1 MIPFAVRIIAI
12 PVIALAAAIGAF
24 IYVRAPGR
32 TPVAAAVP
40 QSSAPAGPQAENR
53 AIVPQAGAPQ
63 STAALP
69 SATPPSATLPSATLP
84 SAAPPRAGSPGPASQ
99 AGGAKPP
106 EFDIVRVTPSGETV
120 VAGRAPGAARVELL
134 DQGKVI
140 GSEKVDQNGQFVLL
154 PPALSGGDHLLA
166 LRITPEGQAP
176 VSSTQSVA
184 VAVRPGTG
192 PLVTLAEP
200 GKPSVVLAAPGPAA
214 PAAGPTPRTTGP
226 KPPATTAAPAS
237 AQVTIQTAEVEGGG
251 RFFATGMAPA
261 DSTVR
266 LYLNGSHVADAAAA
280 SDGKWSLTI
289 NKGVRGGKYALRAD
303 AVGEHGKVI
312 SRAEV
317 PFDAP
322 VAIAAA
328 GPVPPTAQPKPAPS
342 TVIASR
348 AEQTGTTPAPASQ
361 TAAASAPPAATPT
374 PLAAQP
380 SPATAASKAPAGT
393 APAETRTSVA
403 ASNPAANPVVPEVST
418 VTVIRGDSLWRI
430 SRLRLG
436 NGMRYTVIYEANS
449 GQIRNPNL
457 IYSGQVFVLP
467 GK

>member
-32 TPVAAAVP
+32 TPVAAVP
-40 QSSAPAGPQAENR
+40 QSSAPAGSQAENP
-53 AIVPQAGAPQ
+53 AVAPQAKNPAVAPQ

-69 SATPPSATLPSATLP
+69 NATLPSPALP
-84 SAAPPRAGSPGPASQ
+84 QAAPAPTV
-99 AGGAKPP
+99 GGAKPP
-106 EFDIVRVTPSGETV
+106 EFDVVRVTPSGETV

-140 GSEKVDQNGQFVLL
+140 AGEKVDQNGQFVLL

-166 LRITPEGQAP
+166 LRITPEGQPP

-184 VAVRPGTG
+184 VAVRPGTS

-214 PAAGPTPRTTGP
+214 PAAE
-226 KPPATTAAPAS
+226 PAPGAATKAPAGTAAPATG
-237 AQVTIQTAEVEGGG
+237 QVTIRTAEVDAGG
-251 RFFATGMAPA
+251 RFFATGTAPA
-261 DSTVR
+261 GSTVR
-266 LYLNGSHVADAAAA
+266 LYLNGSHIADAASAD
-280 SDGKWSLTI
+280 DGKWSLTI
-289 NKGVRGGKYALRAD
+289 NKGVSGGKYALRAD
-303 AVGEHGKVI
+303 ALGEQGKVI

-322 VAIAAA
+322 VAVAAA
-328 GPVPPTAQPKPAPS
+328 APVASAAPPKPVSRTVVPP
-342 TVIASR
+342 R
-348 AEQTGTTPAPASQ
+348 AEQTGTTPEPASQ
-361 TAAASAPPAATPT
+361 TAAASTAPVSSSSGSPAA
-374 PLAAQP
+374 
-380 SPATAASKAPAGT
+380 SPAAGTSALPAKAPAGT
-393 APAETRTSVA
+393 APGETRTSVA
-403 ASNPAANPVVPEVST
+403 ANNPAANPVVPEIST
-418 VTVIRGDSLWRI
+418 VTVTRGDSLWRI

-436 NGMRYTVIYEANS
+436 SGMRYTVIYEANS
-449 GQIRNPNL
+449 SQIRNPNL
-457 IYSGQVFVLP
+457 IYSGQVFVVP